1 MIPKQERYFPQV
13 NFAFTCK
20 CTTKQSNPNAPP
32 PADSNQMAQQQIQ
45 QLQLYFVLNQANSI
59 QEQVRRQQEVIN
71 RANQQKNGVEQ
82 FTQLM
87 QVASSME
94 CSCQNDEYGWRDRS
108 LQPFGT
114 GNIGRSREL
123 AQFQGYGIAGYP
135 TLSGNLR
142 SGFRGFHPG
151 QLIDPS
157 ELPLEYGRLQGVP
170 LTMPYQTRLQPIA

>member
-1 MIPKQERYFPQV
+1 MIQKQKRYFPQAFRSCVVKTQNRLTVTV

-20 CTTKQSNPNAPP
+20 CTTKQPNPNAPP

-45 QLQLYFVLNQANSI
+45 QL

-114 GNIGRSREL
+114 GNIGR
-123 AQFQGYGIAGYP
+123 GYGIAGYP

-142 SGFRGFHPG
+142 GGFRGFHPG

-157 ELPLEYGRLQGVP
+157 ELQLEYGRLQGVP